1 MNALKAARQ
10 QIEHDPHSISSKAL
24 ARLVLA
30 LQNESSFEL
39 SALYDLAFDT
49 FNIALRILD
58 EWRVDRYYAKK
69 LKLFDVSLQAVGMAG
84 H

>member
-10 QIEHDPHSISSKAL
+10 QIENDPHSDSSRAL
-24 ARLVLA
+24 TRLVLA
-30 LQNESSFEL
+30 LQNEGSFEL
-39 SALYDLAFDT
+39 SALYELDYDT
-49 FNIALRILD
+49 FNLTLRILD

-69 LKLFDVSLQAVGMAG
+69 LKLFDISLQAKQLGA